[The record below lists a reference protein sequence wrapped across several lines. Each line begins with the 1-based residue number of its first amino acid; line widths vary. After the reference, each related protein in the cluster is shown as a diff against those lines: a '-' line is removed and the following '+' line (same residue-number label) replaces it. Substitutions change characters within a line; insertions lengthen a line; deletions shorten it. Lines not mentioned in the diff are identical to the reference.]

1 MFNNLENQKLR
12 IENENLKSQLK
23 LKESENKQLEK
34 QYEHK
39 CNELN
44 DVIADSFMA
53 FKKITDIAERN
64 DYNNPEQ
71 KISQIKECAK
81 YNKDYYAKMTLNSVK
96 NRTTATDNN

>member
-12 IENENLKSQLK
+12 IENENLKNQLK
-23 LKESENKQLEK
+23 LKEIENKQLEK

-53 FKKITDIAERN
+53 FNKLTGMTERN
-64 DYNNPEQ
+64 DYNKPEQ
-71 KISQIKECAK
+71 KISQIKECVK
-81 YNKDYYAKMTLNSVK
+81 YYRDYFAKMTLSSVK